1 MRTSTAS
8 AATFP
13 ASFLAQIQLLYI
25 VPVLFRMQI
34 TCVSFVGDIWGF
46 FLSIILT
53 VFLSGLKMSKKLYD
67 IVSKVFNVNLDRI
80 NDDSSPEN
88 LEEWDSFNF
97 YVLLDEIENEFDVK
111 FDLDETLEIK
121 KIGDVKK
128 LFVKYGIR
136 CE

>member
-1 MRTSTAS
+1 
-8 AATFP
+8 
-13 ASFLAQIQLLYI
+13 
-25 VPVLFRMQI
+25 
-34 TCVSFVGDIWGF
+34 
-46 FLSIILT
+46 
-53 VFLSGLKMSKKLYD
+53 MSKKLYD
-67 IVSKVFNVNLDRI
+67 IVSKVFNVDLDRI

-121 KIGDVKK
+121 RIGDIKK
-128 LFVKYGIR
+128 LFVKHGIR